1 MMPDPLRRRWYDMVR
16 QHSIYSRK
24 RKNSMSG
31 MMLFFWTLVIIGGL
45 IGIFSLIKYVPS
57 GGTNFIGA

>member
-1 MMPDPLRRRWYDMVR
+1 MVR
-16 QHSIYSRK
+16 QHSIYSKK

-31 MMLFFWTLVIIGGL
+31 IMLFFWILVIIGGL
-45 IGIFSLIKYVPS
+45 IGLFSLMQFVPS

>member
-1 MMPDPLRRRWYDMVR
+1 MVR

>member
-1 MMPDPLRRRWYDMVR
+1 MVR

-24 RKNSMSG
+24 KKVGMSLS
-31 MMLFFWTLVIIGGL
+31 MLFFWTLIIIGGL
-45 IGIFSLIKYVPS
+45 IGIFSLIRFVPS